1 MGDSQ
6 GRRNVI
12 HDDGWTGGPAVMTR
26 AFSDDLRQRVVEA
39 VDGGMTRRGAA
50 DRFGVAASTA
60 IKWVQR
66 WRSTG
71 SWSPRRLGGD
81 RRSHRIDAF
90 REEILGLVAER
101 PDLTLAEIAEHLKA
115 QHGLGPALSTVH
127 RFFQRHGVSYK
138 KRRRMPAS
146 RTAPM

>member
-1 MGDSQ
+1 
-6 GRRNVI
+6 
-12 HDDGWTGGPAVMTR
+12 MTR

>member
-1 MGDSQ
+1 
-6 GRRNVI
+6 
-12 HDDGWTGGPAVMTR
+12 MTR

-50 DRFGVAASTA
+50 ARFGVAASTA